1 MKDQNKKRK
10 NQNSFLTSSKR
21 LKYPTNGKT
30 TSTSKEYNIEEIFL
44 KFPIIGTNILNQIDN
59 KSLIKLMDTN
69 RMISTFI
76 QNERQTWIRDII
88 FYLYKT
94 NKFNT
99 KLFETAGP
107 LESMEFYESWK
118 KVIKKTPV
126 EMIKE
131 LANVVKD
138 VHKNHD
144 YYNNSRDYLAKL
156 SPLHFVASNKKSCF
170 NLCQHIMNRI
180 ESKCLKNGRGE
191 TPLHIA
197 AKNGHL
203 DLCKLM
209 VKRGLDVDSRDI
221 YGMTPLHFAADH
233 GNFKL
238 FKFIYDNASEK
249 DPKSEGCTK
258 NRPLHYAV
266 GGGHLEI
273 CRFLIKNSIDKN
285 PAQANGYTAFECAVA
300 KKHVEVSKLFVKN
313 GIDVN
318 FSSNSTTPLSSAA
331 GKGLLKL
338 CKFLIKHGADM
349 TLKDSKGMTPLHK
362 AAQNGHLEVCKF
374 FVKIGAD
381 QYATDKNGDK
391 PIDVAIES
399 GPKSF
404 EVFRFLRGSFLY
416 DYDKKDW
423 DFSKNIGK
431 WNLWN

>member
-10 NQNSFLTSSKR
+10 NQDSFPTSSKH
-21 LKYPTNGKT
+21 LKCPTNEKT
-30 TSTSKEYNIEEIFL
+30 TSKVSNIEEIFL
-44 KFPIIGTNILNQIDN
+44 RFPIIGTDILNQIDN
-59 KSLIKLMDTN
+59 KSLIKLIDTN

-76 QNERQTWIRDII
+76 QNERQTWIRDIN
-88 FYLYKT
+88 FHLDKT

-99 KLFETAGP
+99 KLFENPGP
-107 LESMEFYESWK
+107 LESLEFYESWQ
-118 KVIKKTPV
+118 KVIKKTPA

-144 YYNNSRDYLAKL
+144 YYNNSRDYMAKL
-156 SPLHFVASNKKSCF
+156 SPLHSNKKSCF

-197 AKNGHL
+197 VKNGHL

-209 VKRGLDVDSRDI
+209 VKRGLNVDSKDI
-221 YGMTPLHFAADH
+221 YGMTPLHFAADY

-266 GGGHLEI
+266 GKGHLEI
-273 CRFLIKNSIDKN
+273 CRFLIKNSVDKN
-285 PAQANGYTAFECAVA
+285 PAQANGYTAFECAA
-300 KKHVEVSKLFVKN
+300 GKHVEISKLFVKN

-318 FSSNSTTPLSSAA
+318 CSSNSTTPLSSAA

-349 TLKDSKGMTPLHK
+349 TLTDSKGMTPFHK

-381 QYATDKNGDK
+381 QYATDKKGDK
-391 PIDVAIES
+391 PIDSAIES

-404 EVFRFLRGSFLY
+404 KVFRFLRGSFLY

-431 WNLWN
+431 WNL

>member
-1 MKDQNKKRK
+1 MESQNKKRM
-10 NQNSFLTSSKR
+10 NQDSFQTSSKR
-21 LKYPTNGKT
+21 LKYPTNEKT
-30 TSTSKEYNIEEIFL
+30 TSNVSNIEEIFL
-44 KFPIIGTNILNQIDN
+44 RFPSIGTDILNQIDN
-59 KSLIKLMDTN
+59 KSLIKLSETN
-69 RMISTFI
+69 RMASTFI
-76 QNERQTWIRDII
+76 QNERQTWIRDIN
-88 FYLYKT
+88 FYLDKT

-99 KLFETAGP
+99 KLFETPGP
-107 LESMEFYESWK
+107 LESLEFYESWQ

-144 YYNNSRDYLAKL
+144 YYNNSNDYLAKL
-156 SPLHFVASNKKSCF
+156 SPLHFVASNKKSCL

-180 ESKCLKNGRGE
+180 EGKSLKYGRSQ
-191 TPLHIA
+191 TALHLAVI
-197 AKNGHL
+197 NGHL

-209 VKRGLDVDSRDI
+209 VKKGFDVDSKDNM
-221 YGMTPLHFAADH
+221 GMTPLHFAADH

-238 FKFIYDNASEK
+238 FKFIYDHASLK

-266 GGGHLEI
+266 GKGHLEI
-273 CRFLIKNSIDKN
+273 CRFLIKNNVDKN
-285 PAQANGYTAFECAVA
+285 PVQANGYTAFECAA
-300 KKHVEVSKLFVKN
+300 GKHVEISKLFVKN

-318 FSSNSTTPLSSAA
+318 CSSTGTTPLSSAA

-349 TLKDSKGMTPLHK
+349 TLTEPWSGMTPFHK

-374 FVKIGAD
+374 FVKIGAN
-381 QYATDKNGDK
+381 QYAIDKKGDK
-391 PIDVAIES
+391 PIDSAIES

-431 WNLWN
+431 WNL